1 MKEKKNCSKEVQI
14 INKETEHMENNY
26 IENLK
31 LKNAITRRKSSRAE
45 WEGAEERINNWKV
58 KYRNYPIWK
67 TGKLD

>member
-1 MKEKKNCSKEVQI
+1 
-14 INKETEHMENNY
+14 MENNY

-31 LKNAITRRKSSRAE
+31 LKNAITRRKSLRAE

-67 TGKLD
+67 TGKLE